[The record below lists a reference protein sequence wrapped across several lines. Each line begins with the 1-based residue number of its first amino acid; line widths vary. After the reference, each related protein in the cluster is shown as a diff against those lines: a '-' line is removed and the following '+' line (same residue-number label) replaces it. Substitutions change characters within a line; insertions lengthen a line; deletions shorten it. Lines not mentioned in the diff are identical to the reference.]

1 MLKWIKEYFGLKAE
15 LELCKAGHKAAVA
28 VFDATLLKLQAKV
41 DELEELAD
49 DLESDN
55 KRLIT
60 EANKQRG
67 IAGHLAE
74 KLRST
79 YAELERLRIK
89 ERQAQAALDKRA
101 VDEAIMN
108 HDWEKWQ

>member
-28 VFDATLLKLQAKV
+28 AFDATLLKLQAKV
-41 DELEELAD
+41 DELEEFAD
-49 DLESDN
+49 DLESEN
-55 KRLIT
+55 KRLTT

-67 IAGHLAE
+67 VAVHLAE

-79 YAELERLRIK
+79 HAELERLRAK
-89 ERQAQAALDKRA
+89 ERQAQAAIDQLTVYEA
-101 VDEAIMN
+101 MNACTGDE
-108 HDWEKWQ
+108 